1 MKKSFVLLS
10 TFIALCMNMQIS
22 LANIETIKNMAK
34 SFPRE
39 MKPEFIDK
47 TPIDGVYVL
56 SNPRLAFMMDSS
68 GQYLIKG
75 DIFDL
80 KTQENITDIIFQNHY
95 SINPKQLPLAQAF
108 KEVKGNGKRIL
119 YIFADPD
126 CPACQALQAGLEEMD
141 DVTIYTFP
149 IALIRLHPT
158 ALETNKKIWCS
169 KEPLKVWKN
178 YLVDAVKP
186 HNQSTSCNNPIDQ
199 NMELAKKHN
208 VDLTPTIFNALGHR
222 MVGIPDEEE
231 FEEFINAKKV
241 RLN

>member
-10 TFIALCMNMQIS
+10 TFIALCMNIQIS
-22 LANIETIKNMAK
+22 FANIETIKNMAK

-119 YIFADPD
+119 YI
-126 CPACQALQAGLEEMD
+126 
-141 DVTIYTFP
+141 
-149 IALIRLHPT
+149 
-158 ALETNKKIWCS
+158 
-169 KEPLKVWKN
+169 
-178 YLVDAVKP
+178 
-186 HNQSTSCNNPIDQ
+186 
-199 NMELAKKHN
+199 
-208 VDLTPTIFNALGHR
+208 
-222 MVGIPDEEE
+222 
-231 FEEFINAKKV
+231 
-241 RLN
+241 